1 MANISMDT
9 LMIEI
14 QSTTKNATSSIESL
28 IRKLGTLSQALENVS
43 KESDNFSK
51 LKTSLSGVSNSVK
64 VAGSGKQT
72 QKQTTDTTP
81 TPNVGNLSALLSQ
94 TAVLDKQGSLL
105 ANFRSQ
111 LKAVGLSQSDLG
123 KKISQTTNQTTKVIT
138 EITRYDTE
146 LGKLTV
152 TARTTGDGLT
162 RYATSLREVGS
173 ESKKNINI
181 FKAMTSGIS
190 GAILQAQI
198 VWNTIKG
205 TATTLGNLAM
215 NGASYYESLNLFA
228 TTLGDRAQEA
238 MDWVDKFS
246 NALYLDPNQ
255 VMQYMG
261 SFDSLIKGLGVGT
274 DNAYLMSQNLTQL
287 TYDLASFK
295 NLDFQTAFEKLQS
308 GISGEI
314 EPLRNVGVALSEAT
328 LQELAYSM
336 GIDESVSSMNEAEK
350 AQLRYIQIMKSSTDW
365 QADMGKTL
373 LSPANAIRVIQQQ
386 FKLLGRA
393 IGNVFIPIIMF
404 AIPYVMVFTEI
415 LTDLANALAN
425 VLEKVFGIDLDF
437 SLDTSGFDTSVGDIT
452 GGLEDVGDEA
462 DKTKNKLN
470 TMLAPFDELNN
481 VQTHTQTDGSGN
493 GNGGASGGD
502 LGLDLPQYDA
512 LSKLTDEFS
521 NKIDEAKENLKELV
535 PIILTIGGGFA
546 AWKISKTLLERFQK
560 LKDIG
565 ASFSFSLSFAGLSM
579 FLADLDDLK
588 DAIDDIIENGAN
600 FTNVTSLLSEFAGG
614 IGDVFTILGKTK
626 PGGAL
631 KTIQGIGEIVSAVSD
646 ISKKGVNWD
655 NATKA
660 IKGLTNV
667 AIGIGL
673 FLNTAKGLK
682 LAGVSLTIQGITKVV
697 EELHDNWDAI
707 TKGDWGN
714 VDKIGLLTGVLEVLG
729 GVILSIKAFNDIKKG
744 VDLKNTVANVTEVSN
759 MVSGIDKP
767 TSSLTKTL
775 ANLAKNLGLGIAIIA
790 EVSAAA
796 ILFVGA
802 IWVLGAELE
811 QVGKAWEPVINS
823 GNKVLTALGLGTA
836 LLVSVGTAAGLLGY
850 ATTSTGGTIALAIG
864 IGTAMLLEIGAASLL
879 FVAEVWAVGAA
890 LQKVGE
896 AWQPVLDNGD
906 TIASG
911 IELATALLIAI
922 GVATAALGTA
932 TVASVGLLPVA
943 IGLGTALLVELADS
957 TKKFVDS
964 ITKVAKQLNNN
975 LAPQLESVN
984 ENASTIN
991 KGLKNYT
998 NFMKKL
1004 ATSIFE
1010 TTKVDVFAGF
1020 SGAVN
1025 KLIGFFAGNP
1035 IKKFANDVDKTYEQT
1050 KDLNKKLR
1058 NANPELKDAIDLTS
1072 NYFKLINR
1080 LDKITKNNKTS
1091 NLAGNLYTNMQTA
1104 GKRLVTGL
1112 VNGMQSQ
1119 ISKYNSAINK
1129 LYNSINTNKANDV
1142 GYNFGKSM
1150 ANGINRGIK
1159 NNLLT
1164 TIQLTSNG
1172 KKASTTYKIKAYA
1185 EGGYPDDADLFFAN
1199 ENGIPEMI
1207 GRIGNQTAVANND
1220 QITDAVASAVLQ
1232 AINNSNLGSSNNAPT
1247 TIYIGNKK
1255 VYEGFGNHV
1264 QRENDRYGTNMIRI

>member
-14 QSTTKNATSSIESL
+14 QSSTKNATSSIQSL
-28 IRKLGTLSQALENVS
+28 INKLKTLNQSLESVMKQS
-43 KESDNFSK
+43 ESFSK
-51 LKTSLSGVSNSVK
+51 LRTSIDNATKGINIP
-64 VAGSGKQT
+64 KQT
-72 QKQTTDTTP
+72 KQTTQTTP
-81 TPNVGNLSALLSQ
+81 NINMDNVKPTTNMSDLASQSTVLS
-94 TAVLDKQGSLL
+94 KQGSLL
-105 ANFRSQ
+105 SNYRSQ
-111 LKAVGLSQSDLG
+111 LQAVGLTQSTLG
-123 KKISQTTNQTTKVIT
+123 KQISQTTNQTTKGTTKIT
-138 EITRYDTE
+138 KYQNS
-146 LGKLTV
+146 LGQLTV
-152 TARTTGDGLT
+152 RARTASDGLT
-162 RYATSLREVGS
+162 RYTTSLRNANK
-173 ESKKNINI
+173 ESKNNFLKSL
-181 FKAMTSGIS
+181 TSGLS
-190 GAILQAQI
+190 GATLQFRLA
-198 VWNTIKG
+198 WDTIRG
-205 TATTLGNLAM
+205 ITTTLGNLAM
-215 NGASYYESLNLFA
+215 NGGSYYENLNLFA
-228 TTLGDRAQEA
+228 TTLGDKAQEA
-238 MDWVDKFS
+238 FDWVNKFS
-246 NALYLDPNQ
+246 DALYLDPSS

-261 SFDSLIKGLGVGT
+261 TFNSLIKGLGVGT
-274 DNAYLMSQNLTQL
+274 DDAYLMSQQLTQL
-287 TYDLASFK
+287 TYDLSSFK
-295 NLDFQTAFEKLQS
+295 NIPIEQAFEKLQS

-328 LQELAYSM
+328 LQELAYSL
-336 GIDESVSSMNEAEK
+336 GIDKSVSSMSEAEK
-350 AQLRYIQIMKSSTDW
+350 AQLRYIQVMKSSTEW

-373 LSPANAIRVIQQQ
+373 TSPANAIRVMKQQ
-386 FKLLGRA
+386 FTLLGRA
-393 IGNVFIPIIMF
+393 IGNVFIPIMMF

-415 LTDLANALAN
+415 LTDLANALAKL
-425 VLEKVFGIDLDF
+425 LEKIFGIKLDF
-437 SLDTSGFDTSVGDIT
+437 SLDTGGFDTSVGDIT
-452 GGLEDVGDEA
+452 GGLTDIGDTA

-481 VQTHTQTDGSGN
+481 IQTKSESTGSGS
-493 GNGGASGGD
+493 GTGGLGGGD
-502 LGLDLPQYDA
+502 LGADLPTYDA
-512 LSKLTDEFS
+512 LSKLTDQFDKNIE
-521 NKIDEAKENLKELV
+521 KARENLKSLL
-535 PIILTIGGGFA
+535 PIVIAIGAGIA
-546 AWKISKTLLERFQK
+546 AWKISKKLLEGIDTIK
-560 LKDIG
+560 SLASKD
-565 ASFSFSLSFAGLSM
+565 FSLSFSILGITN
-579 FLADLDDLK
+579 FLADLDRLK
-588 DAIDDIIENGAN
+588 EYIDDILKNGAN
-600 FTNVTSLLSEFAGG
+600 FTNVTGLLSEFAGS
-614 IGDVFTILGKTK
+614 IGDIFITLGKTK
-626 PGGAL
+626 LGGSL
-631 KTIQGIGEIVSAVSD
+631 KVVQGIGEIVSAISD
-646 ISKKGVNWD
+646 IAKTGVDWD
-655 NATKA
+655 NMST
-660 IKGLTNV
+660 IITGLTNI
-667 AIGIGL
+667 AIGIGA
-673 FLNTAKGLK
+673 FTKNAK
-682 LAGVSLTIQGITKVV
+682 LAGAATAIQGLTGVI

-707 TKGDWGN
+707 KKGDWSGI
-714 VDKIGLLTGVLEVLG
+714 DKAQLIISGLQILG
-729 GVILSIKAFNDIKKG
+729 GLVVAFDVFNKIKSG
-744 VDLKNTVANVTEVSN
+744 VNMTKTVENVTEVGN
-759 MVSGIDKP
+759 TISGIDKP
-767 TSSLTKTL
+767 TSTLTKSL
-775 ANLAKNLGLGIAIIA
+775 GSLAKNLGLGLIVIA
-790 EVSAAA
+790 EVAAAA

-802 IWVLGAELE
+802 IWALGAELE
-811 QVGKAWEPVINS
+811 QVGKAWEPIINN
-823 GNKVLTALGLGTA
+823 GNNVPTALGLGTA

-922 GVATAALGTA
+922 GVVTAALGTA

-991 KGLKNYT
+991 KGLNNYT

-1025 KLIGFFAGNP
+1025 KLIGFFAGDP
-1035 IKKFANDVDKTYEQT
+1035 IKKFANDVNKTYKQT

-1072 NYFKLINR
+1072 KYLTLINR
-1080 LDKITKNNKTS
+1080 LDKIAKNNKTS
-1091 NLAGNLYTNMQTA
+1091 NLVGNLYTNMQTA

-1119 ISKYNSAINK
+1119 ISRYNSAINK
-1129 LYNSINTNKANDV
+1129 LYNSINTNKANGV

-1199 ENGIPEMI
+1199 ENGIPEMV

-1220 QITDAVASAVLQ
+1220 QITDAISSAVLQ
-1232 AINNSNLGSSNNAPT
+1232 AINNSNFGNNSSSPT

-1255 VYEGFGNHV
+1255 VYEGFGDHA

>member
-43 KESDNFSK
+43 KQSDNFSK

-81 TPNVGNLSALLSQ
+81 TPNVGNLSALSSQ
-94 TAVLDKQGSLL
+94 MAVLDKQGSLL

-123 KKISQTTNQTTKVIT
+123 KKISQTTNQTTKGIT

-152 TARTTGDGLT
+152 TARTTADRLT
-162 RYATSLREVGS
+162 RYTTSLREVGS

-205 TATTLGNLAM
+205 TATSLGDLAM
-215 NGASYYESLNLFA
+215 QGASYYESLNLFE
-228 TTLGDRAQEA
+228 TTLADKAQEA

-336 GIDESVSSMNEAEK
+336 GIDESVSSMSEAEK
-350 AQLRYIQIMKSSTDW
+350 AQLRYIQIMKSSADW

-373 LSPANAIRVIQQQ
+373 VSPANAIRVIQQQ

-437 SLDTSGFDTSVGDIT
+437 SSDTSGFDTSVGDIT

-481 VQTHTQTDGSGN
+481 VQTKSNKDGSGDDDS
-493 GNGGASGGD
+493 GLGGD
-502 LGLDLPQYDA
+502 LGVDLPTYDA
-512 LSKLTDEFS
+512 LSKLTDEFDKRVD
-521 NKIDEAKENLKELV
+521 NAKKKLKELLPV
-535 PIILTIGGGFA
+535 ILEIGGAFA
-546 AWKISKTLLERFQK
+546 AWKISKSLLDRFQK

-565 ASFSFSLSFAGLSM
+565 ASFSFSLSFAGLTM
-579 FLADLDDLK
+579 FLSDLDDLK
-588 DAIDDIIENGAN
+588 DYIEDIIEEGPN
-600 FTNVTSLLSEFAGG
+600 FTNVTGLLSEFAGS
-614 IGDVFTILGKTK
+614 IGDIFTTLGKTK
-626 PGGAL
+626 VGGAL
-631 KTIQGIGEIVSAVSD
+631 KVVQGVGEVVSAISD
-646 ISKKGVNWD
+646 ISKNGVNWD
-655 NATKA
+655 NVTTT

-667 AIGIGL
+667 VIGIGL
-673 FLNTAKGLK
+673 FSNTAKGLK

-744 VDLKNTVANVTEVSN
+744 VDLKNTVENVTEVSN
-759 MVSGIDKP
+759 TVSGIDKP

-802 IWVLGAELE
+802 IWALGAELE

-823 GNKVLTALGLGTA
+823 GTTVLTALGLGTA

-864 IGTAMLLEIGAASLL
+864 IGTAMLLETGAASLL
-879 FVAEVWAVGAA
+879 FVAEVWAVGSA

-922 GVATAALGTA
+922 GVATAALGAA

-991 KGLKNYT
+991 KGLNNYT

-1025 KLIGFFAGNP
+1025 KLIGFFAGDP
-1035 IKKFANDVDKTYEQT
+1035 IKKFANDVNKTYEQT

-1072 NYFKLINR
+1072 NYLTLINR
-1080 LDKITKNNKTS
+1080 LDKIAKNNKTS

-1119 ISKYNSAINK
+1119 ISSYNSAINK
-1129 LYNSINTNKANDV
+1129 LYDSINTNKANDV
-1142 GYNFGKSM
+1142 GYNFGTSM

-1255 VYEGFGNHV
+1255 VYEGFGNHI

>member
-1 MANISMDT
+1 MANVSMDT

-14 QSTTKNATSSIESL
+14 QSSSKNATSSIQSL
-28 IRKLGTLSQALENVS
+28 IDKLKILNQSLEFVMKQS
-43 KESDNFSK
+43 ENFSK
-51 LKTSLSGVSNSVK
+51 LKTSIDNATKGINVPKQS
-64 VAGSGKQT
+64 KQT
-72 QKQTTDTTP
+72 EPKINMD
-81 TPNVGNLSALLSQ
+81 NVKSTSNISDLASQSTVLS
-94 TAVLDKQGSLL
+94 KQGSLL
-105 ANFRSQ
+105 ANYRSQ
-111 LKAVGLSQSDLG
+111 LQAVGLSQADLS
-123 KKISQTTNQTTKVIT
+123 KKMSQTTNQTTKSKT
-138 EITRYDTE
+138 EITKYDTE

-152 TARTTGDGLT
+152 TARSTADGLT
-162 RYATSLREVGS
+162 RYATSLRNAGN
-173 ESKKNINI
+173 ESKKNTNL

-190 GAILQAQI
+190 GTLLQAQV
-198 VWNTIKG
+198 VWNTLKG

-238 MDWVDKFS
+238 MDWVNMFS
-246 NALYLDPNQ
+246 DALYLDPSN

-261 SFDSLIKGLGVGT
+261 TFDSLIEGLGVGA
-274 DNAYLMSQNLTQL
+274 DDAYLMSQQLTQL
-287 TYDLASFK
+287 TYDLSSFK
-295 NLDFQTAFEKLQS
+295 NLDIETAFEKLRS
-308 GISGEI
+308 GIAGEL
-314 EPLRNVGVALSEAT
+314 EPLRSVGVALSDAT
-328 LQELAYSM
+328 LQELAYSL
-336 GIDESVSSMNEAEK
+336 GIEKSTSAMSEAEK
-350 AQLRYIQIMKSSTDW
+350 VQLRYIQIMKSSMDW

-373 LSPANAIRVIQQQ
+373 TSPANAIRVMKEQ
-386 FKLLGRA
+386 FTLLGRA

-404 AIPYVMVFTEI
+404 ALPYVMVFTEI
-415 LTDLANALAN
+415 LTNLANALADL
-425 VLEKVFGIDLDF
+425 LEKVFGIKLDF
-437 SLDTSGFDTSVGDIT
+437 SLDTGDFDTSIGDIT
-452 GGLEDVGDEA
+452 GGLEDIGDTA

-481 VQTHTQTDGSGN
+481 VQTKSKSTGAGDGDTGL
-493 GNGGASGGD
+493 GGD
-502 LGLDLPQYDA
+502 LGGDLPQYNA
-512 LSKLTDEFS
+512 LSKLTDQFKK
-521 NKIDEAKENLKELV
+521 NIDEAKKNLKGLL
-535 PIILTIGGGFA
+535 PIILAIAGGIA
-546 AWKISKTLLERFQK
+546 AWKISKSLIDRFQK

-565 ASFSFSLSFAGLSM
+565 ASFSFSLSFAGLTM
-579 FLADLDDLK
+579 FLSDLDDLK
-588 DAIDDIIENGAN
+588 DYIEDIIEEGPN
-600 FTNVTSLLSEFAGG
+600 FTNVTGLLSEFAGS
-614 IGDVFTILGKTK
+614 IGDIFTTLGKTK
-626 PGGAL
+626 VGGAL
-631 KTIQGIGEIVSAVSD
+631 KVVQGVGEVVSAISD
-646 ISKKGVNWD
+646 ISKNGVNWD
-655 NATKA
+655 NATTA

-667 AIGIGL
+667 VIGIGL
-673 FLNTAKGLK
+673 FSNTAKGLK

-707 TKGDWGN
+707 TKGDWGS
-714 VDKIGLLTGVLEVLG
+714 VDKVGLLTGVLEVLG

-759 MVSGIDKP
+759 TVSGIDKP

-775 ANLAKNLGLGIAIIA
+775 ANLAKNLGLGITIIA

-811 QVGKAWEPVINS
+811 QVGKAWEPVINN
-823 GNKVLTALGLGTA
+823 GTTVLTALGLGTA

-879 FVAEVWAVGAA
+879 FVAEVWVVGTA

-957 TKKFVDS
+957 TKKFVNS

-984 ENASTIN
+984 ENGSTIN
-991 KGLKNYT
+991 KGLNNYT
-998 NFMKKL
+998 KFMKKL

-1025 KLIGFFAGNP
+1025 KLIGFFAGDP
-1035 IKKFANDVDKTYEQT
+1035 IKKFAKDVNKTYEQT

-1072 NYFKLINR
+1072 NYLKLINK
-1080 LDKITKNNKTS
+1080 LDKIAKNNKTS

-1112 VNGMQSQ
+1112 VNGMQSK
-1119 ISKYNSAINK
+1119 ISSYNSAINK
-1129 LYNSINTNKANDV
+1129 LYNSINTNKANNV
-1142 GYNFGKSM
+1142 GYNFGTSM

-1185 EGGYPDDADLFFAN
+1185 EGGYPDSDLFLAN
-1199 ENGIPEMI
+1199 ENGIPEMV

-1220 QITDAVASAVLQ
+1220 QITDAISNAVLQ
-1232 AINNSNLGSSNNAPT
+1232 AINNSNFGNNSGGPT

-1255 VYEGFGNHV
+1255 VYEGFGDHV